1 MKKIKAVVLRA
12 AGVNC
17 NKETVVALE
26 LAGAYR
32 VDEMHINLLKKNK
45 KLFDKYHIMV
55 IPGGFTYGDYVG
67 AGKIL
72 ANEIKFILFEQ
83 IKKFVKQ
90 GKIII
95 GICNGFQ
102 VLVKSGLLT
111 IDEKNYT
118 QTFSLIE
125 NDSRRFECRWVYL
138 RINQNSI
145 FFRHLPDIIYL
156 PVAHNEGKFVA
167 QKPEDIEKLKS
178 TNRIGVK
185 YCTPD
190 GDTMNVKYPFN
201 PNGAESNIAG
211 IINSAGNVLGL
222 MPHPE
227 RFILPQQHPYF
238 YYLNYNN
245 KKISPFGLQIFKNAV
260 NSV

>member
-1 MKKIKAVVLRA
+1 MKKVNAIVLRA

-26 LAGAYR
+26 LAGAFR
-32 VDEMHINLLKKNK
+32 VDEIHINVLKKNK
-45 KLFDKYHIMV
+45 KLFDKYHLIV

-72 ANEIKFILFEQ
+72 ANEIKFVMFEQ
-83 IKKFVKQ
+83 IKRFIKQ

-111 IDEKNYT
+111 IDQKNYT

-138 RINQNSI
+138 KVNSNLM
-145 FFRHLPDIIYL
+145 FFKNLPETIYL
-156 PVAHNEGKFVA
+156 PIAHNEGKFVA
-167 QKPEDIEKLKS
+167 SNEKAIKTLKKK
-178 TNRIGVK
+178 NLIAVK
-185 YCTPD
+185 YCNPD
-190 GDTMNVKYPFN
+190 GSDINVKYPFN
-201 PNGAESNIAG
+201 PNGAQENIAG
-211 IINSAGNVLGL
+211 IVNSDGNVLGL

-227 RFILPQQHPYF
+227 RFIFSQQHPY
-238 YYLNYNN
+238 YNYLRYNN
-245 KKISPFGLQIFKNAV
+245 KKIFPFGLQIFKNAIKF
-260 NSV
+260 S